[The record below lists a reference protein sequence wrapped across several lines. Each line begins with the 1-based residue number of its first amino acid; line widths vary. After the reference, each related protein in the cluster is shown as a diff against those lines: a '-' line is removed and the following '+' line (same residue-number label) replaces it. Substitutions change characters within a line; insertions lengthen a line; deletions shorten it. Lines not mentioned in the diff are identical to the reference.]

1 MNPPTKYPMA
11 RVRALIQAWLQ
22 SGAVSRWWKAS
33 RNSSRRS
40 CEACRSRVISSM
52 AVEESPY
59 GAKVSW
65 TMLCVPEGS
74 LSISSRVSRTVAS
87 YDSLEH
93 VLAMDLVR
101 IEGRFKVSYASLL
114 APTYPPRPMEMA
126 PAASSARPPKTTTFV
141 LPRADKP
148 ADRK

>member
-1 MNPPTKYPMA
+1 
-11 RVRALIQAWLQ
+11 
-22 SGAVSRWWKAS
+22 
-33 RNSSRRS
+33 
-40 CEACRSRVISSM
+40 M

-74 LSISSRVSRTVAS
+74 LSISSHVSRTVAS

-126 PAASSARPPKTTTFV
+126 PAASSARPPRTTTFV

-148 ADRK
+148 ADRAKGTVNPSDKPRMASEMTRGLMRERVVLLLLVDPSLLTQRPKVS